1 MVFRLDEHWVWDFWF
16 AQDEARGEVHLFHLR
31 APRSLGDPER
41 RHQNA
46 RVGHAVS
53 SDLRT
58 WTDLGEALP
67 PAPPGAVDDR
77 ASWTG
82 SVVRAPDGG
91 WRMFYTGLSEAE
103 DGRVQR
109 VTCATS
115 TDLHTWQ
122 RTDLRLEADPRWYEP
137 QDWRDPWVEWDAA
150 AGLWRMYVCAT
161 AAGPGPVDGRGVLAM
176 LTSVDLERWEPG
188 PPVVQPGEFRQM
200 EVPQVVPAGA
210 RTALLFCAGDTD
222 HSAVRRARGAAAEY
236 GTHVVY
242 GPGPAG
248 PFALD
253 GDAFLSGDNGPS
265 LYAGRAIKHDGRW
278 WFLAWRRLDDTGAFV
293 GALSDPYP
301 LDVVDDALVVDFGD
315 HAAPR

>member
-1 MVFRLDEHWVWDFWF
+1 MFALETHWVWDFWF
-16 AQDEARGEVHLFHLR
+16 AVDEERGEVHLFHLR

-53 SDLRT
+53 RDLRT

-67 PAPPGAVDDR
+67 PAPTGAVDDR

-82 SVVRAPDGG
+82 SVVRDPDGT

-103 DGRVQR
+103 DGRIQR

-115 TDLHTWQ
+115 ADLHTWQ
-122 RTDLRLEADPRWYEP
+122 RTDLRLEADRRWYEP
-137 QDWRDPWVEWDAA
+137 QDWRDPWVAWDADA
-150 AGLWRMYVCAT
+150 SLWRMYVCAT
-161 AAGPGPVDGRGVLAM
+161 EAGPGPADGRGVLAM
-176 LTSVDLERWEPG
+176 LTSPDLDHWEAG
-188 PPVVQPGEFRQM
+188 PPVVAPGEFRQM
-200 EVPQVVPAGA
+200 EVPQLVPSGS
-210 RTALLFCAGDTD
+210 RCALLFCSGDMD
-222 HSAVRRARGAAAEY
+222 HSAVRLGRGAAPEY

-242 GPGPAG
+242 GDSPAG
-248 PFALD
+248 PFRLD

-265 LYAGRAIKHDGRW
+265 LYAGRAIRHDGRW
-278 WFLAWRRLDDTGAFV
+278 WFLAWQRLDASGAFI
-293 GALSDPYP
+293 GALSDPYA

-315 HAAPR
+315 HAALA